1 MSLNNYASLAL
12 TFFEVNLFSSFFKT
26 DRTNQPTNQ
35 PTNAQSYREL
45 VNATE

>member
-35 PTNAQSYREL
+35 RPILPRAGLCY
-45 VNATE
+45 